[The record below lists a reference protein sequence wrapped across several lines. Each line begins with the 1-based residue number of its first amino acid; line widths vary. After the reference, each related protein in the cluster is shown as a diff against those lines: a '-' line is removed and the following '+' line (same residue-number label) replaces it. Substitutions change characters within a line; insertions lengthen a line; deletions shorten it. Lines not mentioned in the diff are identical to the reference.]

1 MSTGGARSNHS
12 DSAGDRGRVLRAYGR
27 LLGYTRRFWL
37 VLIAALVGM
46 LIEATAAGVF
56 TWLMRPLIDGTFVE
70 RDPVVLKWMPI
81 VVVALFVL
89 RGVGVFLAGYGMAYV
104 GRRVVETLRGETFA
118 HLLRLPASYYAG
130 ENSAKLVARLT
141 YNAEQ
146 VAEASAE
153 SLKVIVTDTLTI
165 LALITV
171 MLFNSVRLTL
181 TIAMMMPLIAIVVW
195 VAGRRFRSISKR
207 MLGTVSDATRVASET
222 LAGLDA
228 VKVYGGEASAE
239 DRYRALSKQ
248 RRRLHLKGS
257 AAKSLSSSLVQ
268 ITAAVALALLIY
280 IAGREAV
287 QGTLTAG
294 TFISMMIAMSAM
306 LPSLKRIT
314 TVQDTMQRGLTA
326 AESLFEILDSPLEE
340 DRGGER
346 PIRVHGRVEY
356 HSVSLRYPGA
366 GTDAVRDVDLIAE
379 PGTVTAI
386 VGRSGSG
393 KTSLVRL
400 LPRLVE
406 PSGGE
411 VRLDGRPLSDYAL
424 AELRRQIAWVSQHIV
439 LFDDTVAANIAFGAL
454 AGSDRA
460 AILAAAR
467 AANAMEFIEALPQG
481 LDTRVGEGGSMLS
494 GGQRQRLAIA
504 RAILKNAPIL
514 ILDEATSALDSE
526 SERQIQDALAHVMR
540 DRTTFV
546 IAHRLSTVEH
556 ADQVLVMEAGRIAE
570 RGTHRRLLAEGGL
583 YAALHRMQF
592 ADA

>member
-1 MSTGGARSNHS
+1 
-12 DSAGDRGRVLRAYGR
+12 V
-27 LLGYTRRFWL
+27 
-37 VLIAALVGM
+37 
-46 LIEATAAGVF
+46 
-56 TWLMRPLIDGTFVE
+56 
-70 RDPVVLKWMPI
+70 
-81 VVVALFVL
+81 
-89 RGVGVFLAGYGMAYV
+89 
-104 GRRVVETLRGETFA
+104 
-118 HLLRLPASYYAG
+118 
-130 ENSAKLVARLT
+130 
-141 YNAEQ
+141 
-146 VAEASAE
+146 
-153 SLKVIVTDTLTI
+153 
-165 LALITV
+165 
-171 MLFNSVRLTL
+171 
-181 TIAMMMPLIAIVVW
+181 
-195 VAGRRFRSISKR
+195 
-207 MLGTVSDATRVASET
+207 
-222 LAGLDA
+222 
-228 VKVYGGEASAE
+228 
-239 DRYRALSKQ
+239 LSKQ

-346 PIRVHGRVEY
+346 SIRVHGRIEY
-356 HSVSLRYPGA
+356 HAVSLRYPGA

-406 PSGGE
+406 PTGGE

-481 LDTRVGEGGSMLS
+481 LDTRVGEGGSLLS

-546 IAHRLSTVEH
+546 IAHRLSTIEH

>member
-1 MSTGGARSNHS
+1 MTVAP
-12 DSAGDRGRVLRAYGR
+12 DERGRVWRAYRR
-27 LLGYTRRFWL
+27 LLGYTRRFWP
-37 VLIAALVGM
+37 VLLAALIGM
-46 LIEATAAGVF
+46 LIEAGAAGAF
-56 TWLMRPLIDGTFVE
+56 TWLMRPLIDGTFVD
-70 RDPVVLKWMPI
+70 RDPTVLTWMPI
-81 VVVALFVL
+81 VVVALFVG
-89 RGVGVFLAGYGMAYV
+89 RGIGVFLANYGMAYV

-118 HLLRLPASYYAG
+118 HLLRLPASFYAG
-130 ENSAKLVARLT
+130 ENSARLVARLT

-153 SLKVIVTDTLTI
+153 SLKIIVTDTLTI
-165 LALITV
+165 CALVAV

-181 TIAMMMPLIAIVVW
+181 TIALLMPLIALVVW
-195 VAGRRFRSISKR
+195 LAGRRFRSISKR

-222 LAGLDA
+222 LSGLDA

-239 DRYRALSKQ
+239 QRYRVLSKQ

-268 ITAAVALALLIY
+268 ITAAIALALLIW
-280 IAGREAV
+280 IAGREAA

-314 TVQDTMQRGLTA
+314 TVQDTMQKGLTA
-326 AESLFEILDSPLEE
+326 AESLFEILDSELEL
-340 DRGGER
+340 DRGGLPVER
-346 PIRVHGRVEY
+346 VRGEVVYDDVRM
-356 HSVSLRYPGA
+356 RYPGA
-366 GTDAVRDVDLIAE
+366 ASDALSEVNLRAG

-393 KTSLVRL
+393 KTSLLRL
-400 LPRLVE
+400 LPRLIE
-406 PSGGE
+406 TDGGE
-411 VRLDGRPLSDYAL
+411 IRLDDRPLSDYAL
-424 AELRRQIAWVSQHIV
+424 ADLRRQIAWVSQHIV

-454 AGSDRA
+454 ADSPRE
-460 AILAAAR
+460 AIVEAAR
-467 AANAMEFIEALPQG
+467 SANALAFIEAMPQG
-481 LDTRVGEGGSMLS
+481 FDTRVGEGGALLS

-514 ILDEATSALDSE
+514 ILDEATSALDTE
-526 SERQIQDALAHVMR
+526 SERLIQDALAEVMR

-546 IAHRLSTVEH
+546 IAHRLSTIEH
-556 ADQVLVMEAGRIAE
+556 ADQVLVMEAGRIVE
-570 RGTHRRLLAEGGL
+570 RGTHRSLLASGGL

-592 ADA
+592 AEA